1 MASTIF
7 GYIRVSTKE
16 QCEERQRIAL
26 RSFPVEKD
34 KIFMD
39 TLSGKDFDRPQYQKL
54 LRKLRKGDILVVKS
68 IDRLGR
74 NYEEILNQWR
84 LITKEKRADIV
95 VLDMPLLDTR
105 HTGKD
110 LTGTFVAD
118 LVLQILSYVAQTERE
133 NIRQRQMEGSGRSS
147 AAFFPH
153 APMIFLSAYDKMQA
167 KHGWIYYTCA
177 ERKCLIIW
185 SGPARCRALARA
197 QPAFGHRVRKE
208 FTQTESEERIMRE
221 RRNHKR
227 RTGTALF
234 LAAVLL
240 FSLMGT
246 TVSATGTEGLGDGN
260 SATTQPAQ
268 TPAPTKPPAESG
280 EAESDPEGQNTI
292 NPTPAPEETE
302 DVAVSGSATPAPSDG
317 TAPEEAGNPEPP
329 PGDGV
334 ESAQVQIVSNLKYI
348 LDEENQTAELAG
360 PAYTKPTTLI
370 SIPSTITVNGVR
382 YSVTSIADGAFQNFA
397 ETNGRTI
404 SVSWGSNLQR
414 IGAHAFENAGIE
426 VGIFRIPDSVTEVG
440 EYAFANLKADE
451 LNIGAGLT
459 TLPEGVFSNLG
470 YCFDDLTVNLGE
482 NLTSIAPHAFTG
494 NIPITNLTVYGTEAL
509 IRDCEMLRNASNIT
523 YVVETEDENWLQE
536 QIHAAPNG
544 EQTVISLT
552 ESVAIENAA
561 IVIPAGKDIVL
572 ADDGTARSIA
582 LSDSAGTDLSL
593 FRVEAGASL
602 TLRTSNGNDAMLR
615 LEGKYPKED
624 AGSVVTVEGEFTLE
638 GGTLV
643 GGNLI
648 HSRSG
653 AVVVDQNAQFT
664 MTGGV
669 IERTRIDEDAARNLT
684 LNAPVV
690 VAPGA
695 AFDMSGGEF
704 RNNNLPSGK
713 AANCGGGVCVAGEN
727 GSRTGNCQFT
737 MLGGEISNNECGSS
751 GGGIYLN
758 SDSVTLKGGR
768 IENNTAYNQGGGI
781 YVSQPPERVEI
792 YNAVVTGNTAS
803 VMGGG
808 LWFCPTGD
816 ATLSVTNGVA
826 VYGNRAEGAGDD
838 FVSLSG
844 DEGGVTL
851 ADRILGG
858 GAVARYA
865 DGGVIGGSGGGG
877 TPPQNVTGSVD
888 ATVPRFD
895 PNNPGERITG
905 IVKAGEN
912 YALKAVVSDSAKALA
927 ESQAKLWITGN
938 HASRGGGIGSNGAA
952 DLGDAERE
960 YTLAVKKDWSAD
972 APESAKQEVTVFLK
986 IGEYELDP
994 VQLNAGNNW
1003 SAAFTQL
1010 PDPESLEG
1018 GLQYAVVESPVPNHF
1033 TPVYQPAVV
1042 DEENRTISITV
1053 TNEYAPVQEPETLS
1067 IPVSKEWLDQNDA
1080 EGIRP
1085 DSITVKLFA
1094 DGQDTGRELVL
1105 NAGNNWTGSFQDLA
1119 AFNGGAKIVYTIAEV
1134 RVDGYDT
1141 EIQGSAETGF
1151 VIRNTH
1157 TPEEPDEPDK
1167 PEESEKPEKPGRP
1180 DKPDRTEPPPLRTSR
1195 TGRRVRTNP
1204 SGRKRQHRRSTMCRA
1219 PGMRAIWPCGR
1230 SSRRCREGDW
1240 QRRRSLP
1247 GKKENP
1253 EKRRR

>member
-1 MASTIF
+1 MDGVDNFWIHSGIHQGTVRGAPAHSPAERPR
-7 GYIRVSTKE
+7 G
-16 QCEERQRIAL
+16 ERQ
-26 RSFPVEKD
+26 
-34 KIFMD
+34 
-39 TLSGKDFDRPQYQKL
+39 
-54 LRKLRKGDILVVKS
+54 
-68 IDRLGR
+68 
-74 NYEEILNQWR
+74 N
-84 LITKEKRADIV
+84 
-95 VLDMPLLDTR
+95 
-105 HTGKD
+105 
-110 LTGTFVAD
+110 
-118 LVLQILSYVAQTERE
+118 
-133 NIRQRQMEGSGRSS
+133 
-147 AAFFPH
+147 
-153 APMIFLSAYDKMQA
+153 
-167 KHGWIYYTCA
+167 
-177 ERKCLIIW
+177 
-185 SGPARCRALARA
+185 
-197 QPAFGHRVRKE
+197 
-208 FTQTESEERIMRE
+208 
-221 RRNHKR
+221 
-227 RTGTALF
+227 
-234 LAAVLL
+234 
-240 FSLMGT
+240 
-246 TVSATGTEGLGDGN
+246 
-260 SATTQPAQ
+260 
-268 TPAPTKPPAESG
+268 
-280 EAESDPEGQNTI
+280 
-292 NPTPAPEETE
+292 
-302 DVAVSGSATPAPSDG
+302 
-317 TAPEEAGNPEPP
+317 
-329 PGDGV
+329 
-334 ESAQVQIVSNLKYI
+334 
-348 LDEENQTAELAG
+348 
-360 PAYTKPTTLI
+360 
-370 SIPSTITVNGVR
+370 
-382 YSVTSIADGAFQNFA
+382 
-397 ETNGRTI
+397 
-404 SVSWGSNLQR
+404 
-414 IGAHAFENAGIE
+414 
-426 VGIFRIPDSVTEVG
+426 
-440 EYAFANLKADE
+440 AFANLKADE

-494 NIPITNLTVYGTEAL
+494 NVPITNLTVYGTEAL
-509 IRDCEMLRNASNIT
+509 IRDCEMLCNASNIT

-536 QIHAAPNG
+536 QIHAAPDG

-552 ESVAIENAA
+552 ESVAIENAT

-582 LSDSAGTDLSL
+582 LSDSAGTGLSL
-593 FRVEAGASL
+593 FRAEAGASL

-690 VAPGA
+690 VTPGA
-695 AFDMSGGEF
+695 AFAMSGGEI
-704 RNNNLPSGK
+704 RDNNLLSGK
-713 AANCGGGVCVAGEN
+713 AANCGGGVLLWTWNPGDAAARMTLSGEAKIRDNRSNDGGGIYLVGEVSLTMSGGSITGNLASGMCGGVCVAGEN

-737 MLGGEISNNECGSS
+737 MLGGEISNNECGNC

-758 SDSVTLKGGR
+758 SESVTLKGGR

-792 YNAVVTGNTAS
+792 YNTVVTGNTAS

-844 DEGGVTL
+844 DDGVVTL

-858 GAVARYA
+858 GAVAWYA

-877 TPPQNVTGSVD
+877 TPPQDVTGSVD

-895 PNNPGERITG
+895 PNNPGEQITG

-960 YTLAVKKDWSAD
+960 YTLAVKKAWSAD

-1003 SAAFTQL
+1003 FAAFTQL

-1018 GLQYAVVESPVPNHF
+1018 GLQYAVVESPIPNHF

-1119 AFNGGAKIVYTIAEV
+1119 AFNGDEKIVYTIAEV

-1180 DKPDRTEPPPLRTSR
+1180 DKPDRTEPPTPSDEPDRPARPHKPERPETTTPPKYDVPR
-1195 TGRRVRTNP
+1195 TGDASNLALWALLAALSGGGLAAAALLAGKKRKILKSAEDDRPGRRQPPRGGKPRGAAALFRVPPTRHIP
-1204 SGRKRQHRRSTMCRA
+1204 FG
-1219 PGMRAIWPCGR
+1219 GFVICGLGYTKG
-1230 SSRRCREGDW
+1230 SRRAGSAEGKGE
-1240 QRRRSLP
+1240 RSC
-1247 GKKENP
+1247 
-1253 EKRRR
+1253 